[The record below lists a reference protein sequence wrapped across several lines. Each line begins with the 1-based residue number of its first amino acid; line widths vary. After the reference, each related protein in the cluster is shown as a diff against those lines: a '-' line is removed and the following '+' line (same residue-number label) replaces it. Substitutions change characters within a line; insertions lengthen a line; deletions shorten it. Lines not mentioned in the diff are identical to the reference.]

1 MRGNFRM
8 LRRTVE
14 KRRNLYYNFLENEK
28 ILTKLYLCT
37 VRFIKQYIIISLG
50 VDDMKIFNRM
60 KSMISVLLCTALLSG
75 CAALSLPLG
84 ERKNSSSEGNTASE
98 ENMSSAESAA
108 SAESSFGAGSLAGK
122 FDKEFEKQNENSS
135 ANENEK
141 DIEIAYSVIAENE
154 EIKSLLESGMV
165 IAYAG
170 YTENIDGRECYVFVL
185 GTDHEDHIV
194 NEYFYGVCDNLIYVY
209 DVLDDSWNAV

>member
-1 MRGNFRM
+1 M
-8 LRRTVE
+8 
-14 KRRNLYYNFLENEK
+14 
-28 ILTKLYLCT
+28 
-37 VRFIKQYIIISLG
+37 RFIKQHIIISLG

-60 KSMISVLLCTALLSG
+60 KSIISVLLCIALLSG
-75 CAALSLPLG
+75 CAALPLPLG
-84 ERKNSSSEGNTASE
+84 ERKNSSSE
-98 ENMSSAESAA
+98 NMSSAESTA

-135 ANENEK
+135 ANEK
-141 DIEIAYSVIAENE
+141 DIEIAYGVLAENE

>member
-1 MRGNFRM
+1 M
-8 LRRTVE
+8 
-14 KRRNLYYNFLENEK
+14 
-28 ILTKLYLCT
+28 
-37 VRFIKQYIIISLG
+37 RFIKQHIIINLG

-60 KSMISVLLCTALLSG
+60 KSIISVLLCIALLSG
-75 CAALSLPLG
+75 CAALPLPLG
-84 ERKNSSSEGNTASE
+84 ERKNSSSE
-98 ENMSSAESAA
+98 NMSSAESTA

-135 ANENEK
+135 ANEK
-141 DIEIAYSVIAENE
+141 DIEIAYGVLAENE

>member
-1 MRGNFRM
+1 
-8 LRRTVE
+8 
-14 KRRNLYYNFLENEK
+14 
-28 ILTKLYLCT
+28 
-37 VRFIKQYIIISLG
+37 
-50 VDDMKIFNRM
+50 MKIFNRM
-60 KSMISVLLCTALLSG
+60 KSIISVLLCIALLSG
-75 CAALSLPLG
+75 CTALPLPLG
-84 ERKNSSSEGNTASE
+84 ERKNSSSEGNTAFE
-98 ENMSSAESAA
+98 ENMSSAESAASAEGAA

-141 DIEIAYSVIAENE
+141 DIEIAYGVLAENE
-154 EIKSLLESGMV
+154 EIRSLLESGMV

-170 YTENIDGRECYVFVL
+170 YTENIDGRECYIFVL

>member
-1 MRGNFRM
+1 M
-8 LRRTVE
+8 
-14 KRRNLYYNFLENEK
+14 
-28 ILTKLYLCT
+28 
-37 VRFIKQYIIISLG
+37 RFIKQHIIISLG

-60 KSMISVLLCTALLSG
+60 KSIISVLLCIALLSG
-75 CAALSLPLG
+75 CAALPLPLG
-84 ERKNSSSEGNTASE
+84 ERKNSSS

-108 SAESSFGAGSLAGK
+108 SAESSFGAGNLAGK

-135 ANENEK
+135 ANEK
-141 DIEIAYSVIAENE
+141 DIEIAYGVLAENE
-154 EIKSLLESGMV
+154 EIRSLLESGMV

>member
-1 MRGNFRM
+1 
-8 LRRTVE
+8 
-14 KRRNLYYNFLENEK
+14 
-28 ILTKLYLCT
+28 
-37 VRFIKQYIIISLG
+37 
-50 VDDMKIFNRM
+50 MKIFNRM
-60 KSMISVLLCTALLSG
+60 KSIISVLLCTALLSG
-75 CAALSLPLG
+75 CAALPLPLG
-84 ERKNSSSEGNTASE
+84 ERKNSLSEGNTASE
-98 ENMSSAESAA
+98 ENMSS
-108 SAESSFGAGSLAGK
+108 AGSLAGK

-141 DIEIAYSVIAENE
+141 DIEIAYGVLAENE

>member
-1 MRGNFRM
+1 M
-8 LRRTVE
+8 
-14 KRRNLYYNFLENEK
+14 
-28 ILTKLYLCT
+28 
-37 VRFIKQYIIISLG
+37 RFIKQHIIISLG

-60 KSMISVLLCTALLSG
+60 KSIISVLLCTALLSG
-75 CAALSLPLG
+75 CAALPLPLG

-98 ENMSSAESAA
+98 ENMS

-135 ANENEK
+135 ANEK
-141 DIEIAYSVIAENE
+141 DIEIAYSVLAENE

>member
-1 MRGNFRM
+1 
-8 LRRTVE
+8 
-14 KRRNLYYNFLENEK
+14 
-28 ILTKLYLCT
+28 
-37 VRFIKQYIIISLG
+37 
-50 VDDMKIFNRM
+50 MKIFNRM
-60 KSMISVLLCTALLSG
+60 KSIISVLLCTALLSG
-75 CAALSLPLG
+75 CAARPLPLG

-98 ENMSSAESAA
+98 ENML
-108 SAESSFGAGSLAGK
+108 SAESSFGAGSLTGK

-135 ANENEK
+135 ANEK
-141 DIEIAYSVIAENE
+141 DIEIAYSVLAENE

-170 YTENIDGRECYVFVL
+170 YNENIDGRECYVFVL

>member
-1 MRGNFRM
+1 M
-8 LRRTVE
+8 
-14 KRRNLYYNFLENEK
+14 
-28 ILTKLYLCT
+28 
-37 VRFIKQYIIISLG
+37 RFIKQHIIISLG
-50 VDDMKIFNRM
+50 VDDMKIFTRM
-60 KSMISVLLCTALLSG
+60 KSIISVLLCTALLSG
-75 CAALSLPLG
+75 CAALPLPLG

-98 ENMSSAESAA
+98 ENMSSTESTA

-141 DIEIAYSVIAENE
+141 DIEIAYGVLAENK

>member
-1 MRGNFRM
+1 MRLCFGEPLKNAETYTIIS
-8 LRRTVE
+8 LRT
-14 KRRNLYYNFLENEK
+14 KKF
-28 ILTKLYLCT
+28 LTKLYLCT
-37 VRFIKQYIIISLG
+37 VRFIKQHIIISLG

-60 KSMISVLLCTALLSG
+60 KSIISVLLCTALLSG
-75 CAALSLPLG
+75 CAALPLPLG

-98 ENMSSAESAA
+98 ENMSSTESTA
-108 SAESSFGAGSLAGK
+108 SAESSFGAGNLAGK
-122 FDKEFEKQNENSS
+122 FDKESEKQNENSS
-135 ANENEK
+135 VNANEK
-141 DIEIAYSVIAENE
+141 DIEIAYSVLAENE

>member
-1 MRGNFRM
+1 MRRFLCLSENAKI
-8 LRRTVE
+8 LRRRICH
-14 KRRNLYYNFLENEK
+14 RRKARLHIRLRY
-28 ILTKLYLCT
+28 
-37 VRFIKQYIIISLG
+37 
-50 VDDMKIFNRM
+50 
-60 KSMISVLLCTALLSG
+60 
-75 CAALSLPLG
+75 
-84 ERKNSSSEGNTASE
+84 
-98 ENMSSAESAA
+98 ESTA

-141 DIEIAYSVIAENE
+141 DIEIAYGVLAENE

>member
-1 MRGNFRM
+1 
-8 LRRTVE
+8 
-14 KRRNLYYNFLENEK
+14 
-28 ILTKLYLCT
+28 
-37 VRFIKQYIIISLG
+37 
-50 VDDMKIFNRM
+50 MKIFNRM
-60 KSMISVLLCTALLSG
+60 KSIISVLLCTALLSG
-75 CAALSLPLG
+75 CAALPLPLG
-84 ERKNSSSEGNTASE
+84 ECKNSSSEGNTASE
-98 ENMSSAESAA
+98 ENMSSEESAA
-108 SAESSFGAGSLAGK
+108 SAESLAGK
-122 FDKEFEKQNENSS
+122 FYKEFEKQNENSS

-141 DIEIAYSVIAENE
+141 DIEIAYSVLAENE

>member
-1 MRGNFRM
+1 MRLCFGEPLKNAETYTIIS
-8 LRRTVE
+8 LRT
-14 KRRNLYYNFLENEK
+14 KK

-37 VRFIKQYIIISLG
+37 VRFIKQHIIISLG

-75 CAALSLPLG
+75 CAALPLPLG

-98 ENMSSAESAA
+98 ENISSAESAA
-108 SAESSFGAGSLAGK
+108 PAESSFGAGSLAGK

-141 DIEIAYSVIAENE
+141 DIEIAYGVLAENE

-185 GTDHEDHIV
+185 GTNHEDHIV
-194 NEYFYGVCDNLIYVY
+194 NEYFYGVCDNLIYIY

>member
-1 MRGNFRM
+1 MRLCFGEPLKNTEIYTIIS
-8 LRRTVE
+8 LRT
-14 KRRNLYYNFLENEK
+14 KKF
-28 ILTKLYLCT
+28 LTKLYLCT
-37 VRFIKQYIIISLG
+37 VRFIKQHIIISLG

-60 KSMISVLLCTALLSG
+60 KSIISVLLCTALLSG
-75 CAALSLPLG
+75 CAALPLPLG

-98 ENMSSAESAA
+98 ENMSSAESVA

-141 DIEIAYSVIAENE
+141 DIEIAYGVLAENE

>member
-1 MRGNFRM
+1 M
-8 LRRTVE
+8 
-14 KRRNLYYNFLENEK
+14 
-28 ILTKLYLCT
+28 
-37 VRFIKQYIIISLG
+37 RFIKQHIIINLG

-60 KSMISVLLCTALLSG
+60 KSIISVLLCIALLSG
-75 CAALSLPLG
+75 CAALPLPLG
-84 ERKNSSSEGNTASE
+84 ERKNSSSEGNTAFE
-98 ENMSSAESAA
+98 ENMSSAESAD
-108 SAESSFGAGSLAGK
+108 SAESSFGVGSLAGK

-135 ANENEK
+135 ANEK
-141 DIEIAYSVIAENE
+141 DIEIAYGVFAENE

-185 GTDHEDHIV
+185 GTDHGDHIV

>member
-1 MRGNFRM
+1 
-8 LRRTVE
+8 
-14 KRRNLYYNFLENEK
+14 
-28 ILTKLYLCT
+28 
-37 VRFIKQYIIISLG
+37 
-50 VDDMKIFNRM
+50 MKIFNRI
-60 KSMISVLLCTALLSG
+60 KSIISVLLCTALLSG
-75 CAALSLPLG
+75 CAALPLPLG

-98 ENMSSAESAA
+98 ENMSSAESTASAESAA
-108 SAESSFGAGSLAGK
+108 PAESSFGAGSLAGK

-135 ANENEK
+135 ANEK
-141 DIEIAYSVIAENE
+141 DIEIAYGVLAENE

>member
-1 MRGNFRM
+1 
-8 LRRTVE
+8 
-14 KRRNLYYNFLENEK
+14 
-28 ILTKLYLCT
+28 
-37 VRFIKQYIIISLG
+37 
-50 VDDMKIFNRM
+50 MKIFNRM
-60 KSMISVLLCTALLSG
+60 KSMISVLLCTAMLYD
-75 CAALSLPLG
+75 CAALPLPLG

-98 ENMSSAESAA
+98 ENMSSTESTA

-141 DIEIAYSVIAENE
+141 DIEIAYSVLAENE

>member
-1 MRGNFRM
+1 M
-8 LRRTVE
+8 
-14 KRRNLYYNFLENEK
+14 
-28 ILTKLYLCT
+28 
-37 VRFIKQYIIISLG
+37 RFIKQHIIISLG

-60 KSMISVLLCTALLSG
+60 KSIISVLLCTAMLSG
-75 CAALSLPLG
+75 CAALPLPFG
-84 ERKNSSSEGNTASE
+84 ERKNSSSEGNTAFE

-135 ANENEK
+135 ANEK
-141 DIEIAYSVIAENE
+141 DIEIAYGVLAENE
-154 EIKSLLESGMV
+154 EIRSLLESGMV

-170 YTENIDGRECYVFVL
+170 YTENIEGRECYVFVL

>member
-1 MRGNFRM
+1 
-8 LRRTVE
+8 
-14 KRRNLYYNFLENEK
+14 
-28 ILTKLYLCT
+28 
-37 VRFIKQYIIISLG
+37 
-50 VDDMKIFNRM
+50 MKIFNRM
-60 KSMISVLLCTALLSG
+60 KSFISVLLCTALLSG
-75 CAALSLPLG
+75 CAALPLPFG

-98 ENMSSAESAA
+98 ENMSSAESTA
-108 SAESSFGAGSLAGK
+108 SAESSFGAGSLTGK

-135 ANENEK
+135 ANVL
-141 DIEIAYSVIAENE
+141 EIKTKKTAIAEVLAENE

>member
-1 MRGNFRM
+1 M
-8 LRRTVE
+8 
-14 KRRNLYYNFLENEK
+14 
-28 ILTKLYLCT
+28 
-37 VRFIKQYIIISLG
+37 RFIKQHIIISLG

-60 KSMISVLLCTALLSG
+60 KSIISVLLCTALLSG
-75 CAALSLPLG
+75 CAALPLPLG
-84 ERKNSSSEGNTASE
+84 ERKNSSS
-98 ENMSSAESAA
+98 
-108 SAESSFGAGSLAGK
+108 ESSFGAGSLAGK

-141 DIEIAYSVIAENE
+141 DIEIAYSVLAENE